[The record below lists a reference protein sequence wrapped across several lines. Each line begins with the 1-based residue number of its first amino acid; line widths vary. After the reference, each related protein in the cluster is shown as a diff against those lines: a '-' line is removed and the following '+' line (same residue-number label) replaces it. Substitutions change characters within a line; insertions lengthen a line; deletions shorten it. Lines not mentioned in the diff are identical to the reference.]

1 MKRSQSLSHLAMG
14 VDDDRNSAGES
25 GPRRRTLPDPT
36 QGKLIKELT
45 MKLEKEAKERLQVIY
60 STFRYFFPL
69 NFLYSQVLAELKDE
83 KQQRWRIEDD
93 LTKAVEGN
101 RRLREMLED
110 KKNQLKVIFSQ
121 FLILTLT

>member
-1 MKRSQSLSHLAMG
+1 M
-14 VDDDRNSAGES
+14 
-25 GPRRRTLPDPT
+25 
-36 QGKLIKELT
+36 
-45 MKLEKEAKERLQVIY
+45 
-60 STFRYFFPL
+60 
-69 NFLYSQVLAELKDE
+69 LAELKDE